1 MFFKRRSSR
10 ANSYVEHDGNRQ
22 SFDDFS
28 EKRPE
33 SSRTN
38 QPLQGPPD
46 ADEQDMYARQQQQ
59 QQPQE
64 QSMPMRGMSS
74 GAPVPAMAMGSAPLK
89 PEPMPDLLAAAF
101 NQAVRPYTEKI
112 EQLESQLADMQSWVE
127 QLEAQRAEVHS
138 WIDKRGLRPDVP
150 SSIAKI
156 MDTTTPDAAHTLNAQ
171 LDRKITI
178 VNFDLHRLQDDLND
192 SISSAHFASSMLKFL
207 PDIQRLTLL
216 PQGPKYAFDLILKLG
231 GNLNSHGGLDSA
243 DTTDIA
249 ARRDFYSRLDAAM
262 VDVVQRRFGEGEEWN
277 VQREIKR
284 IEKTA
289 SYLKTYGVEPYFPQT
304 REVMAREM
312 EFQPNGAPNGQGTPP
327 RLSEK
332 GGRRSPSF
340 LDLNGVDER
349 VLSIFAFG
357 RGVNLD
363 NFEDMSDT
371 THSESVSAELD
382 YDREHF
388 TSFDVTQS
396 FPVYVDRMSQW
407 SNGRGDQVKTRTF
420 HWINNDRHAR
430 GIRHVEYDYDATL
443 FTWVRTSA
451 LSGNTPAIHV
461 SVVDNVKPPPGFG
474 PKPEA
479 LSEQSL
485 ERWELEQ
492 HDALT
497 RRQARLNVLE
507 SVHQDRK
514 DSTQDKTWSNI
525 KGRESTMKESSPDA
539 EAAGSSSN
547 GPFEDDSNSAQAT
560 MGPSSGISTS
570 NNEGSE
576 AIVA

>member
-38 QPLQGPPD
+38 QPLQDQDD
-46 ADEQDMYARQQQQ
+46 ADMYPRQNQPV
-59 QQPQE
+59 PQE
-64 QSMPMRGMSS
+64 QPQSMPIRGMSNGMPMG
-74 GAPVPAMAMGSAPLK
+74 GAPVPATGGGLK
-89 PEPMPDLLAAAF
+89 AEPMPDLLAAAF

-112 EQLESQLADMQSWVE
+112 EQLESQMADMQAWIE

-243 DTTDIA
+243 DQADIA
-249 ARRDFYSRLDAAM
+249 ARRDFYSRLDTAM

-312 EFQPNGAPNGQGTPP
+312 EFQPNGVPNGQGTPP
-327 RLSEK
+327 RY
-332 GGRRSPSF
+332 
-340 LDLNGVDER
+340 
-349 VLSIFAFG
+349 
-357 RGVNLD
+357 
-363 NFEDMSDT
+363 
-371 THSESVSAELD
+371 H
-382 YDREHF
+382 
-388 TSFDVTQS
+388 
-396 FPVYVDRMSQW
+396 
-407 SNGRGDQVKTRTF
+407 
-420 HWINNDRHAR
+420 
-430 GIRHVEYDYDATL
+430 
-443 FTWVRTSA
+443 
-451 LSGNTPAIHV
+451 
-461 SVVDNVKPPPGFG
+461 
-474 PKPEA
+474 
-479 LSEQSL
+479 
-485 ERWELEQ
+485 
-492 HDALT
+492 
-497 RRQARLNVLE
+497 
-507 SVHQDRK
+507 
-514 DSTQDKTWSNI
+514 
-525 KGRESTMKESSPDA
+525 
-539 EAAGSSSN
+539 
-547 GPFEDDSNSAQAT
+547 
-560 MGPSSGISTS
+560 
-570 NNEGSE
+570 
-576 AIVA
+576 